1 MPLKVEF
8 LFDFGSPNAYLAEL
22 VLPGI
27 ERRTG
32 VKFEYVPV
40 LLGGIFKATGNMS
53 PFDSLRGIKN
63 KPEYQAL
70 ETQRFIRRH
79 NATKFQQN
87 PFFPVNTLMLMRGAV
102 AARFEGMFE
111 PYFRAAYHHMWEE
124 PKMDDLETYRNAFI
138 SSGIDIDR
146 LIARAQQDDV
156 KKRLIDLTTDA
167 VNRGAFG
174 SPTFFVGKEMFF
186 GKDQLRDVEASI
198 VEQASQ
204 PVSKTAAGQELRPAE
219 QANVSGLHD
228 ENSVGPH
235 QSKLKGMPMPGPLSG
250 VRVLDLTGVVSGPF
264 ATMFL
269 ADQGADVLKIE
280 AIGGDITRR
289 SRATIDKDGEFSA
302 LFISSNR
309 GKRSLSI
316 DVKSAAGREVL
327 AKLVAQADVLVQNFR
342 PGTMERLGLG
352 VDELRQRHPR
362 LIYVSIS
369 GVGDTGPYVKK
380 RVYDPIIQGLS
391 GFADIQSQ
399 PVTNR
404 PQMIRTIVCDK
415 TTAVF
420 TAQAVAAALY
430 AREKSGQGDHIQ
442 VAMLDAMISYLWP
455 EGMMQYTVVGTE
467 ATAADPNDRPDLVFK
482 TSDGYIT
489 AGTISDS
496 EWQGF
501 CRASGDPELAKD
513 LQFAT
518 PSARSVNATARINKM
533 AEYIGQH
540 TTAEW
545 LERLDAADVPCA
557 PILRRG
563 EIIHNEQVIA
573 REIIAEFDQPKVG
586 RVRQPKP
593 AARFEINAAAIG
605 GPAPR
610 VGEHSRDVLREL
622 GYDDGA
628 IDKMVAERCVREA
641 I

>member
-1 MPLKVEF
+1 
-8 LFDFGSPNAYLAEL
+8 
-22 VLPGI
+22 
-27 ERRTG
+27 
-32 VKFEYVPV
+32 
-40 LLGGIFKATGNMS
+40 
-53 PFDSLRGIKN
+53 
-63 KPEYQAL
+63 
-70 ETQRFIRRH
+70 
-79 NATKFQQN
+79 
-87 PFFPVNTLMLMRGAV
+87 
-102 AARFEGMFE
+102 
-111 PYFRAAYHHMWEE
+111 
-124 PKMDDLETYRNAFI
+124 
-138 SSGIDIDR
+138 
-146 LIARAQQDDV
+146 
-156 KKRLIDLTTDA
+156 
-167 VNRGAFG
+167 
-174 SPTFFVGKEMFF
+174 
-186 GKDQLRDVEASI
+186 
-198 VEQASQ
+198 
-204 PVSKTAAGQELRPAE
+204 
-219 QANVSGLHD
+219 
-228 ENSVGPH
+228 
-235 QSKLKGMPMPGPLSG
+235 MPGPLNG

-280 AIGGDITRR
+280 PLGGDITRGR
-289 SRATIDKDGEFSA
+289 TSVDKSGEFSA

-316 DVKSAAGREVL
+316 DIKHEAGQEVL
-327 AKLVAQADVLVQNFR
+327 AKLAAQADVLVQNFR

-352 VDELRQRHPR
+352 PDELRQRHPR

-420 TAQAVAAALY
+420 TAQAVSSALY
-430 AREKSGQGDHIQ
+430 AREKTGQGDHIQ

-455 EGMMQYTVVGTE
+455 EGMSQYTVVGAE
-467 ATAADPNDRPDLVFK
+467 DLAQDPKDRPDLVFK

-489 AGTISDS
+489 AGTLSNS

-513 LQFAT
+513 PRFAT
-518 PSARSVNATARINKM
+518 PSARSANATARINKM
-533 AEYIGQH
+533 GEYIATR

-563 EIIHNEQVIA
+563 EIIGNEQVVA
-573 REIIAEFDQPKVG
+573 RGIIAEFDQPAVG

-593 AARFEINAAAIG
+593 AARFSVNEAVIG

-610 VGEHSRDVLREL
+610 VGEHSRDVLRDL
-622 GYDDGA
+622 GYADSA
-628 IDKMVAERCVREA
+628 IDKMVSDRAVRVA
-641 I
+641 G